1 MVVMNENKQFKYY
14 AFISYNHCDVN
25 MAKWLHRRL
34 EFYKLPTRIS
44 NEIEASKYLRPIF
57 RDQDDL
63 NTGVLSD
70 ELKKHLKSSK
80 YLIVICSPNSANSQW
95 VSDEVKAFIEWGRL
109 EYIIPFI
116 VIGTP
121 NSGNGKECFPMS
133 LRDYVAEHPDRELLG
148 VNIDEVGK
156 EKAFIRVVSKMLGVS
171 FDELWRRHERE
182 RRRRLLAWS
191 IGTPVV
197 MALLYYLAFPVTLT
211 IEILDDQHHLPLPEN
226 AILNVNGAEYP
237 LNNLDTIIQIEDIP
251 GYYRG
256 RELSV
261 SFVATYYDSIN
272 QPMKIG
278 IGSKEI
284 YQINLRRDGT
294 FSTFAGTIIDE
305 NGNPLNQV
313 EVQIEGMTTQTNA
326 EGWFIIEFPTERQSA
341 SKSIL
346 IRKSGMQ
353 DIMREDEC
361 PSKELR
367 YVMHFES

>member
-1 MVVMNENKQFKYY
+1 MNGKKQFKYY
-14 AFISYNHCDVN
+14 AFISYNHRDIKV
-25 MAKWLHRRL
+25 ARWLHKRL
-34 EFYKLPTRIS
+34 EYYRLPTKKY
-44 NEIEASKYLRPIF
+44 NEIEASRYLRPIF
-57 RDQDDL
+57 RDQEDL

-70 ELKKHLKSSK
+70 ELKKHLESSK
-80 YLIVICSPNSANSQW
+80 YLIIICSPNSANSQW

-109 EYIIPFI
+109 DYIIPFI
-116 VIGTP
+116 IEGTP
-121 NSGNGKECFPMS
+121 NNGIEKECFPLS
-133 LRDYVAEHPDRELLG
+133 LREYIAKHPDRELLG
-148 VNIDEVGK
+148 INIKEVGK
-156 EKAFIRVVSKMLGVS
+156 EKAFIRVVSKMLDVS
-171 FDELWRRHERE
+171 FDELWKRHERE

-191 IGTPVV
+191 IGTLIGLL
-197 MALLYYLAFPVTLT
+197 MLYYLAVPVTLT
-211 IEILDDQHHLPLPEN
+211 IETRDDQHHLPLPEN
-226 AILNVNGAEYP
+226 AVLNVNGAEYP

-256 RELSV
+256 RELPV

-284 YQINLRRDGT
+284 YQINLKRDGT

-313 EVQIEGMTTQTNA
+313 EVQIDGMTTQTNA
-326 EGWFIIEFPTERQSA
+326 EGWFIIEFPTEKQSE
-341 SKSIL
+341 SKPII
-346 IRKSGMQ
+346 IRKLGMK

-367 YVMHFES
+367 YIMHFES